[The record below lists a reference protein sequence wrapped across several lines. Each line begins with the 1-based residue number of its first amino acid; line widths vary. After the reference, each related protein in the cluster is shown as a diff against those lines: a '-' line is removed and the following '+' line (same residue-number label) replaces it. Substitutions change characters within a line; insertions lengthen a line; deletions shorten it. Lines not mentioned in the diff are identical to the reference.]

1 MREHVKGQHE
11 GKTYDCKECDYKTKQ
26 KGNLNV
32 HMMAAH
38 ESLEFTCSMCE
49 YKTSDKR
56 RLSYHKQSEH
66 EGVKFS
72 CNICEHKACIRSNLN
87 THMLNIHKKGNIF
100 VTFVILN
107 SKVIVMV
114 VMGGIKKLVH
124 YEDGQQYKCQVSD
137 LELHHHLRRHTRRKH
152 LKQK

>member
-1 MREHVKGQHE
+1 MRKHVKGQHE

-49 YKTSDKR
+49 YKTSDKW
-56 RLSYHKQSEH
+56 RLRYHKQSEH

-87 THMLNIHKKGNIF
+87 THMLNKQKRKYFCNIC
-100 VTFVILN
+100 N
-107 SKVIVMV
+107 SEFKSDSQ
-114 VMGGIKKLVH
+114 GSHGRHKKLVH

>member
-1 MREHVKGQHE
+1 MRKHVQGQHK

-26 KGNLNV
+26 KGNLNI
-32 HMMAAH
+32 HIMASH

-49 YKTSDKR
+49 YKTSDKM

-107 SKVIVMV
+107 SKLIVMV
-114 VMGGIKKLVH
+114 VMVAIRNLFTMKM
-124 YEDGQQYKCQVSD
+124 VSSTSVKF
-137 LELHHHLRRHTRRKH
+137 LI
-152 LKQK
+152 

>member
-1 MREHVKGQHE
+1 MRKHVQGQHE

-49 YKTSDKR
+49 YKTSDKW
-56 RLSYHKQSEH
+56 RLRYHKQSEH

-107 SKVIVMV
+107 SKLIVMV
-114 VMGGIKKLVH
+114 GIRNLFTMKM
-124 YEDGQQYKCQVSD
+124 VSSTSVKF
-137 LELHHHLRRHTRRKH
+137 LI
-152 LKQK
+152 

>member
-1 MREHVKGQHE
+1 MRKHVQGQHK

-87 THMLNIHKKGNIF
+87 THMLNKHKKENIF

-107 SKVIVMV
+107 SKVIVRV
-114 VMGGIKKLVH
+114 VMVGIRNLFTMKM
-124 YEDGQQYKCQVSD
+124 VSSTSVKF
-137 LELHHHLRRHTRRKH
+137 LI
-152 LKQK
+152 

>member
-1 MREHVKGQHE
+1 
-11 GKTYDCKECDYKTKQ
+11 
-26 KGNLNV
+26 
-32 HMMAAH
+32 MMAAH

-114 VMGGIKKLVH
+114 VMGGISNLFTMKMASSASVKFLI
-124 YEDGQQYKCQVSD
+124 
-137 LELHHHLRRHTRRKH
+137 
-152 LKQK
+152 